1 MVSGTISLPSRGT
14 FHHSLTVLIR
24 YRSPGSIQ
32 PYQVVLANSPQI
44 TGVRGYSRTIIGRPK
59 AFSYRT
65 LTLYGAVF
73 IRLRLTIG
81 FLTPGHV
88 VSHTTDSL
96 TTPHWQPLT
105 GITPTRF
112 RHPSAF
118 ARHYSRNHYCF
129 LFLPV
134 LRCFTSRR
142 SLHTPYEFRCR
153 RHDMTRAGLPHSET
167 LGSQLG

>member
-1 MVSGTISLPSRGT
+1 MPLTRRLILQKARHHPYKEALTDCRQTVSGTISLPSRGT

-44 TGVRGYSRTIIGRPK
+44 TGVRGYSRNPTRRPK
-59 AFSYRT
+59 IFTYRAFT
-65 LTLYGAVF
+65 VYGLAFTPV
-73 IRLRLTIG
+73 RLTKDFI
-81 FLTPGHV
+81 TAHES
-88 VSHTTDSL
+88 VSFHTGAL

-112 RHPSAF
+112 RHKSAF

-129 LFLPV
+129 LF
-134 LRCFTSRR
+134 
-142 SLHTPYEFRCR
+142 
-153 RHDMTRAGLPHSET
+153 
-167 LGSQLG
+167 

>member
-32 PYQVVLANSPQI
+32 PYQVVLANSPHI
-44 TGVRGYSRTIIGRPK
+44 TRVRGYSRILTHRLP
-59 AFSYRT
+59 AFTYRA
-65 LTLYGAVF
+65 LTVYGLALTPV
-73 IRLRLTIG
+73 RLANS
-81 FLTPGHV
+81 FLTAHGTVRPRPE
-88 VSHTTDSL
+88 DL

-105 GITPTRF
+105 GITPAWF
-112 RHPSAF
+112 RHISAF

-142 SLHTPYEFRCR
+142 SLPTPYVFRC
-153 RHDMTRAGLPHSET
+153 G
-167 LGSQLG
+167 

>member
-44 TGVRGYSRTIIGRPK
+44 TGVRGYSRTIHGRSGT
-59 AFSYRT
+59 FSYRT
-65 LTLYGAVF
+65 LTLYGPAFTPV
-73 IRLRLTIG
+73 RLTPNFVTSG
-81 FLTPGHV
+81 PGVSLTK
-88 VSHTTDSL
+88 DSL
-96 TTPHWQPLT
+96 TTPCGKPLT

-112 RHPSAF
+112 RHQSAF

-129 LFLPV
+129 LFQPV

-142 SLHTPYEFRCR
+142 SLPTPYAFRC
-153 RHDMTRAGLPHSET
+153 G
-167 LGSQLG
+167 